1 MNNTFSIS
9 RFGRYFKYDF
19 KRWVSTYGP
28 TLLLMSAAPLIL
40 YTLTVVYSLLFAGEW
55 GTPGETTRI
64 LIACMVTFVMILTYP
79 SSVYGYVTEKRA
91 GSTFVLMPAS
101 VFEKFLSM
109 ILNTVVVVPL
119 AFGLVYLSID
129 GIICL
134 LDGTCG
140 GSLFSCAARSLESLV
155 TFAFTS
161 DAPVHVSLFSMY
173 MSSVSTA
180 LFFLLGA
187 FFFKKHKILY
197 PILIIV
203 GFQMALS
210 MVFGLVLSFGLIN
223 VESLTLFAQNLADR
237 YILNPDFL
245 NWAIPAFNTLAT
257 LWDIIVFAAL
267 ATAVYFRLKTLKH

>member
-1 MNNTFSIS
+1 
-9 RFGRYFKYDF
+9 
-19 KRWVSTYGP
+19 
-28 TLLLMSAAPLIL
+28 
-40 YTLTVVYSLLFAGEW
+40 
-55 GTPGETTRI
+55 
-64 LIACMVTFVMILTYP
+64 MILTYP

-140 GSLFSCAARSLESLV
+140 GSLFSCAARGLESLV

-173 MSSVSTA
+173 MSTVSTA

-187 FFFKKHKILY
+187 IFFKKHKILY

-223 VESLTLFAQNLADR
+223 IESLTLFAQNLAER

-245 NWAIPAFNTLAT
+245 NWAIPAFNILAT

-267 ATAVYFRLKTLKH
+267 ATAVYFRLKTIKH

>member
-55 GTPGETTRI
+55 GTPGETPRI

-109 ILNTVVVVPL
+109 ILNTVAVVPL

-140 GSLFSCAARSLESLV
+140 GSLFSCAARGLESLV
-155 TFAFTS
+155 TFAFSS

-173 MSSVSTA
+173 MSTVSTA

-187 FFFKKHKILY
+187 IFFKKHKILY

-223 VESLTLFAQNLADR
+223 IESLTLFAQNLAER

-245 NWAIPAFNTLAT
+245 NWAIPAFNILAT

-267 ATAVYFRLKTLKH
+267 ATAVYFRLKTIKH